1 MEKPLLIGSPYNK
14 FPLTIIL
21 WKSLERPQKKNV
33 SIDWKPVEINF
44 FI

>member
-14 FPLTIIL
+14 FPLTIIV
-21 WKSLERPQKKNV
+21 WKSLERPQKNV